1 MRGTSSGLV
10 DRAVPPVQGVT
21 SRRRGAWPGVL
32 CTGVFSLQRGDTCDS
47 AWLSLCHLE
56 SLPPLRLHK
65 SQEDVTH
72 RSPPASLS
80 LLSRGVT
87 PTSSAWRSRPP
98 GHCGRHPCLEG
109 LPSTLHLMPT
119 TPPPPHSPKATPG
132 FPTRAQPGLELL
144 DSRDPFASTS
154 RVAEATKVLH
164 HHTCLDS
171 KCHFCKKCSSAT
183 PGPCLTPTRKL
194 TFLVSLSNGC

>member
-1 MRGTSSGLV
+1 
-10 DRAVPPVQGVT
+10 VT

-32 CTGVFSLQRGDTCDS
+32 CTGGFSLQRGDTCDS

-144 DSRDPFASTS
+144 DSRDPLASTS
-154 RVAEATKVLH
+154 RELKPQRSCTTTPAWTPNVTSAKSVVL
-164 HHTCLDS
+164 
-171 KCHFCKKCSSAT
+171 
-183 PGPCLTPTRKL
+183 PP
-194 TFLVSLSNGC
+194 LVPASPPHAS